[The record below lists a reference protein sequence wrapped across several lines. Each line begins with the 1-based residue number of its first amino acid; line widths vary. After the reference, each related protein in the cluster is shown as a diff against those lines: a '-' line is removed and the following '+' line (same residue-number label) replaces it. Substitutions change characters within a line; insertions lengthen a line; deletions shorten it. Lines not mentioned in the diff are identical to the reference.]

1 MRPFEFKHESVA
13 MIVLVG
19 PEADLVHF
27 VRLALSDICKSMPKP
42 LALESYWLSKTGP
55 SVSKTRH
62 QKAVKK
68 NEGFQPKWV
77 KRHAKLKK
85 NIRSD
90 HIMKAKLL
98 AAPSA
103 DLGLTPRESGALQI
117 EWARRG
123 CPNTFVADVSQN
135 AGRVPWG
142 ISGEVPTLSCSGKI
156 VSFDRSTPNTLKL
169 VSAAEKLQLQGVDL
183 SRVTIPKGMTE
194 LDMAKLAGNA
204 MHVDIMAL
212 AMMLAMTMVNWNK
225 YRLGSRM
232 RTDKTDKHVP
242 LKVFTWSSKKGL
254 VLQRQKKHA
263 KKVMKKKKAT
273 KK

>member
-1 MRPFEFKHESVA
+1 

-103 DLGLTPRESGALQI
+103 DLGLTPRESGALQM
-117 EWARRG
+117 
-123 CPNTFVADVSQN
+123 S
-135 AGRVPWG
+135 GR
-142 ISGEVPTLSCSGKI
+142 
-156 VSFDRSTPNTLKL
+156 
-169 VSAAEKLQLQGVDL
+169 GVDAPTPL
-183 SRVTIPKGMTE
+183 WLTCPRMQG
-194 LDMAKLAGNA
+194 GY
-204 MHVDIMAL
+204 HGGF
-212 AMMLAMTMVNWNK
+212 
-225 YRLGSRM
+225 LGKSPR
-232 RTDKTDKHVP
+232 
-242 LKVFTWSSKKGL
+242 
-254 VLQRQKKHA
+254 
-263 KKVMKKKKAT
+263 
-273 KK
+273 